1 MLTPA
6 SCLCGQLIIEL
17 ADGLRNADGLMGG
30 KSDPYAVVYFNGKKF
45 GKTKIIDNTLHPIWN
60 EDFEFLCEDQGLLKV
75 QVYDHD
81 MFTKDELLGEVEIKL
96 GGADNLNCML
106 QRQEYMLQ
114 DPSRPTEDLG
124 MLILRVEH
132 GQCFTTHQVHLS
144 S

>member
-1 MLTPA
+1 M
-6 SCLCGQLIIEL
+6 
-17 ADGLRNADGLMGG
+17 
-30 KSDPYAVVYFNGKKF
+30 
-45 GKTKIIDNTLHPIWN
+45 
-60 EDFEFLCEDQGLLKV
+60 CEDQGLLKV